1 MSFRNFAGLFVSN
14 YKIKVDMSETKPHS
28 QLNKVTFAGLLIT
41 IGIVFGDIGTS
52 PLYVVKAIISGV
64 EHFDKLLV
72 YGSISCVFWTL
83 TLQTTFKYVIITLR
97 ADNHGEG
104 GIFALFAL
112 MKKKS
117 SWAAVLTM
125 IGGGALLADGVI
137 TPSITVTSSI
147 EGLQLINPHIAVLP
161 VVLVI
166 LTAVFF
172 IQQFGTNFIGKSFG
186 PMMVVWFAML
196 ATLGF
201 IQITTFPDIINALN
215 PIHAYDFLTQ
225 YPKGFILLGAVFLC
239 TTGAEALYSDLGH
252 CGIKNI
258 RISWIFVKISLVL
271 NYLGQGAWLMRHPHN
286 VEDLNPFYSI
296 MPTWFLI
303 PGILIS
309 TAAAV
314 IASQALI
321 TGSYT
326 LISEA
331 VSLNFWPKIK
341 VLHPTTIK
349 GQVYIPFINWL
360 LWVSCCFVV
369 FYFKESSNMEAAYGL
384 SITITMI
391 MTSMLLIHYLN
402 EKHVPVIFL
411 VLMGALF
418 GSIEGSFLIA
428 NLHKFKNGG
437 WFSIALALM
446 FLLIMLGWFFG
457 RRIKNRHISFSNVN
471 KYLHLFEDLSS
482 DKSIPQIATNLVY
495 IIKANHIHQIESKI
509 MYSIFNKQPKRA
521 QTYWLLHVDTVDE
534 PDTFSYEVNQII
546 PGTLIRVDFH
556 LGFKIEQRINL
567 FFKEVLKDMV
577 ANGEIKLTSSYE
589 SLKKHHF
596 PADFLF
602 VNLDRVMTRD
612 YKLSPWESMVMGLH
626 AFTRLLSINDVKA
639 LGLDSSSVI
648 EEKVPISMERPLSRK
663 IQRIE

>member
-1 MSFRNFAGLFVSN
+1 
-14 YKIKVDMSETKPHS
+14 MSENHHHS
-28 QLNKVTFAGLLIT
+28 ALSKVSFGGLLIT

-52 PLYVVKAIISGV
+52 PLYVVKAIISGADQ
-64 EHFDKLLV
+64 FDKLLV
-72 YGSISCVFWTL
+72 YGALSCVFWTL
-83 TLQTTFKYVIITLR
+83 TLQTTLKYVIITLR

-104 GIFALFAL
+104 GIFALYAL

-117 SWAAVLTM
+117 TWAAALTM
-125 IGGGALLADGVI
+125 IGGSALLADGVI

-147 EGLQLINPHIAVLP
+147 EGLRLINPTIPVLP
-161 VVLVI
+161 VVLLI
-166 LTAVFF
+166 ITALFF
-172 IQQFGTNFIGKSFG
+172 VQQFGTKFIGNSFG
-186 PMMVVWFAML
+186 PIMVIWFAML
-196 ATLGF
+196 SALGF
-201 IQITTFPDIINALN
+201 IQLTTYPEILNAIN
-215 PIHAYDFLTQ
+215 PVYAYDFLTL

-258 RISWIFVKISLVL
+258 RISWIFVKISLLL
-271 NYLGQGAWLMRHPHN
+271 NYFGQGAYLMNHPQP
-286 VEDLNPFYSI
+286 VENLNPFYSI
-296 MPTWFLI
+296 MPAWFLF

-349 GQVYIPFINWL
+349 GQVYIPFVNWL
-360 LWVSCCFVV
+360 LWVSVCFVV
-369 FYFKESSNMEAAYGL
+369 MFFQESSNMEAAYGL

-391 MTSMLLIHYLN
+391 MTSMLLIHYLY
-402 EKHVPVIFL
+402 EKKVHFCFLGIL
-411 VLMGALF
+411 VLLF
-418 GSIEGSFLIA
+418 GSIEGSFLVA

-437 WFSIALALM
+437 WFSIALACV

-457 RRIKNRHISFSNVN
+457 RRIKNRHISFVNVN
-471 KYLHLFEDLSS
+471 KYLHLFEDLSH
-482 DKSIPQIATNLVY
+482 DKTIPRIATNLVY
-495 IIKANHIHQIESKI
+495 IIKANNLYQIESKI

-521 QTYWLLHVDTVDE
+521 ETYWLLHVNVVDD
-534 PDTFSYEVNQII
+534 PDTFSYEVNQFI

-556 LGFKIEQRINL
+556 LGFKVEPRINL

-577 ANGEIKLTSSYE
+577 ANGEIKLSSSYE

-602 VNLDRVMTRD
+602 VNLDRVMTQD
-612 YKLSPWESMVMGLH
+612 YKLSPWETMIMGIH

-648 EEKVPISMERPLSRK
+648 EEKVPISVERPLNRK
-663 IQRIE
+663 IKRVNV

>member
-1 MSFRNFAGLFVSN
+1 MP
-14 YKIKVDMSETKPHS
+14 ETKQHPTLS
-28 QLNKVTFAGLLIT
+28 KVSFAGLLIT
-41 IGIVFGDIGTS
+41 VGIVFGDIGTS
-52 PLYVVKAIISGV
+52 PLYVVKAIISGAGQ
-64 EHFDKLLV
+64 FDKLLV
-72 YGSISCVFWTL
+72 YGALSCVFWTL
-83 TLQTTFKYVIITLR
+83 TLQTTFKYVFITLR

-147 EGLQLINPHIAVLP
+147 EGLRLINPEIPVLP
-161 VVLVI
+161 VVLIIITV
-166 LTAVFF
+166 LFF
-172 IQQFGTNFIGKSFG
+172 VQQFGTNFLGKSFG
-186 PMMVVWFAML
+186 PIMVIWFGML
-196 ATLGF
+196 AILGS
-201 IQITTFPDIINALN
+201 IQLATYPEILNALN
-215 PIHAYDFLTQ
+215 PYYAYDFLTH

-271 NYLGQGAWLMRHPHN
+271 NYLGQGAWLMNHPQP
-286 VEDLNPFYSI
+286 VADLNPFYAI
-296 MPTWFLI
+296 MPSWFLFT
-303 PGILIS
+303 GIMIS

-326 LISEA
+326 LVSEA

-349 GQVYIPFINWL
+349 GQVYIPFVNWL
-360 LWVSCCFVV
+360 LWLSVCFVIL
-369 FYFKESSNMEAAYGL
+369 FFQESSSMEAAYGL

-391 MTSMLLIHYLN
+391 MTSMLLIHYLHQ
-402 EKHVPVIFL
+402 KKVPLIILIILTFI
-411 VLMGALF
+411 F

-428 NLHKFKNGG
+428 NLHKFKDGG
-437 WFSIALALM
+437 WFSIALGFA
-446 FLLIMLGWFFG
+446 FLVIMLGWYFG

-471 KYLHLFEDLSS
+471 KYLHLFEDLSN
-482 DKSIPQIATNLVY
+482 DKTIPQISTNLVY
-495 IIKANHIHQIESKI
+495 IIKANEIHQIESKI

-521 QTYWLLHVDTVDE
+521 KTYWLLHVDTVDE

-556 LGFKIEQRINL
+556 LGFKIEPRVNL
-567 FFKEVLKDMV
+567 YFKEVLKDMV
-577 ANGEIKLTSSYE
+577 ASGEIKLCSSYE

-596 PADFLF
+596 PPDFLF
-602 VNLDRVMTRD
+602 VNLDRIMSRD
-612 YKLSPWESMVMGLH
+612 YSLSPWESMIMGIHSL
-626 AFTRLLSINDVKA
+626 TRLLSINDVKA

-648 EEKVPISMERPLSRK
+648 EEKVPIAIERPLNRK
-663 IQRIE
+663 IQRVD

>member
-1 MSFRNFAGLFVSN
+1 MPEKNHHPALSRVS
-14 YKIKVDMSETKPHS
+14 
-28 QLNKVTFAGLLIT
+28 FAGLLIT

-52 PLYVVKAIISGV
+52 PLYVVKAIISGA

-83 TLQTTFKYVIITLR
+83 TLQTTFKYVFITLR

-147 EGLQLINPHIAVLP
+147 EGLRLMNPTIPVIP
-161 VVLVI
+161 VVLI
-166 LTAVFF
+166 IITAIFF
-172 IQQFGTNFIGKSFG
+172 VQQFGTNLIGKSFG
-186 PMMVVWFAML
+186 PIMVIWFGML
-196 ATLGF
+196 AVLGSAQLATYPE
-201 IQITTFPDIINALN
+201 ILNSLN
-215 PIHAYDFLTQ
+215 PYYAYEFLAH
-225 YPKGFILLGAVFLC
+225 YPNGFILLGAVFLC

-271 NYLGQGAWLMRHPHN
+271 NYLGQGAWLMNHPEAVH
-286 VEDLNPFYSI
+286 DLNPFYAI
-296 MPTWFLI
+296 MPSWFLF
-303 PGILIS
+303 PGVMIS

-326 LISEA
+326 LVSEA

-341 VLHPTTIK
+341 VLHPTHIK
-349 GQVYIPFINWL
+349 GQVYIPFVNWL

-369 FYFKESSNMEAAYGL
+369 LFFQESSNMEAAYGL

-391 MTSMLLIHYLN
+391 MTSMLLIHYLRQKAVN
-402 EKHVPVIFL
+402 LIFL
-411 VLMGALF
+411 IFLGALF
-418 GSIEGSFLIA
+418 GAIEGSFLIA

-437 WFSIALALM
+437 WFSIALACV

-457 RRIKNRHISFSNVN
+457 RRIKNRYISFSNVN
-471 KYLHLFEDLSS
+471 KYLHLFEDLSN
-482 DKSIPQIATNLVY
+482 DKSIPRIATNLVY
-495 IIKANHIHQIESKI
+495 IIKANNLHQIESKI

-521 QTYWLLHVDTVDE
+521 QTYWLLHVNIVDE

-546 PGTLIRVDFH
+546 PNVLIRIDFH
-556 LGFKIEQRINL
+556 LGFKIEPRINL

-577 ANGEIKLTSSYE
+577 AAGEIKLTSSYE
-589 SLKKHHF
+589 SLKKHHL
-596 PADFLF
+596 PPDFLF
-602 VNLDRVMTRD
+602 VNLDRVMTQD
-612 YKLSPWESMVMGLH
+612 YKLSPWETMVMGLH
-626 AFTRLLSINDVKA
+626 AFTRLFSINDVKA

-648 EEKVPISMERPLSRK
+648 EEKVPIAIERPLSRK
-663 IQRIE
+663 MRRVGN

>member
-1 MSFRNFAGLFVSN
+1 MPEKNH
-14 YKIKVDMSETKPHS
+14 HS
-28 QLNKVTFAGLLIT
+28 ALSKVTFAGLLIT

-52 PLYVVKAIISGV
+52 PLYVIKAIISGA
-64 EHFDKLLV
+64 EHFDKLLI

-83 TLQTTFKYVIITLR
+83 TLQTTFKYVFITLR

-147 EGLQLINPHIAVLP
+147 EGLRLMNPAIPVIP
-161 VVLVI
+161 VVLI
-166 LTAVFF
+166 IITALFF
-172 IQQFGTNFIGKSFG
+172 VQQFGTNLLGKSFG
-186 PMMVVWFAML
+186 PIMVIWFGML
-196 ATLGF
+196 AVLGSAQLANYPE
-201 IQITTFPDIINALN
+201 ILNSLN
-215 PIHAYDFLTQ
+215 PYYAYEFLAN
-225 YPKGFILLGAVFLC
+225 YPNGFILLGAVFLC

-271 NYLGQGAWLMRHPHN
+271 NYLGQGAWLMNHPQAVH
-286 VEDLNPFYSI
+286 DLNPFYAI
-296 MPTWFLI
+296 MPSWFLF
-303 PGILIS
+303 PGVLIS

-326 LISEA
+326 LVSEA

-341 VLHPTTIK
+341 VLHPTLIK
-349 GQVYIPFINWL
+349 GQVYIPFVNWL

-369 FYFKESSNMEAAYGL
+369 IFFQESSNMEAAYGL
-384 SITITMI
+384 SITLTMI
-391 MTSMLLIHYLN
+391 MTSMLLIHYLRQKN
-402 EKHVPVIFL
+402 ISIVFL
-411 VLMGALF
+411 VFLGMLF
-418 GSIEGSFLIA
+418 GAIEGSFLIA

-437 WFSIALALM
+437 WFSIALACVFLM
-446 FLLIMLGWFFG
+446 IMLGWFFG
-457 RRIKNRHISFSNVN
+457 RRIKNRYISFSNVN
-471 KYLHLFEDLSS
+471 KYLHLFEDLSN
-482 DKSIPQIATNLVY
+482 DKTIPQIATNLVY
-495 IIKANHIHQIESKI
+495 IIKANNLHQIESKI

-521 QTYWLLHVDTVDE
+521 KTYWLLHVNIVDE
-534 PDTFSYEVNQII
+534 PNTFSYEVNQFI
-546 PGTLIRVDFH
+546 PGTLIRIDFH
-556 LGFKIEQRINL
+556 LGFKIEPRINL
-567 FFKEVLKDMV
+567 FFKEVLKDLV
-577 ANGEIKLTSSYE
+577 AAGEIKLTSSYE
-589 SLKKHHF
+589 SLKKHHL

-602 VNLDRVMTRD
+602 VNLDRVMTQD
-612 YKLSPWESMVMGLH
+612 YKLSPWETMVMGMH
-626 AFTRLLSINDVKA
+626 AFTRLFSINDVKA

-648 EEKVPISMERPLSRK
+648 EEKVPIAIERPLSRK
-663 IQRIE
+663 MKRVGN

>member
-1 MSFRNFAGLFVSN
+1 
-14 YKIKVDMSETKPHS
+14 MSETKQHS
-28 QLNKVTFAGLLIT
+28 ALSKVTFAGLLIT

-52 PLYVVKAIISGV
+52 PLYVVKAIISGA

-83 TLQTTFKYVIITLR
+83 TLQTTFKYVFITLR

-112 MKKKS
+112 MKRKS

-147 EGLQLINPHIAVLP
+147 EGLQLMNPTIPVLP

-166 LTAVFF
+166 ITALFF
-172 IQQFGTNFIGKSFG
+172 VQQFGTNFIGKSFG
-186 PMMVVWFAML
+186 PMMVVWFGML
-196 ATLGF
+196 AVLGF
-201 IQITTFPDIINALN
+201 SQLTNYPQILHSLN
-215 PIHAYDFLTQ
+215 PVYAYDFLTQ

-258 RISWIFVKISLVL
+258 RISWFFVKLSLVL
-271 NYLGQGAWLMRHPHN
+271 NYLGQGAYLMNHQEP
-286 VEDLNPFYSI
+286 VKDLNPFYAI
-296 MPTWFLI
+296 MPTWFLF
-303 PGILIS
+303 PGVLIS

-326 LISEA
+326 LVSEA

-349 GQVYIPFINWL
+349 GQVYIPFVNWL
-360 LWVSCCFVV
+360 LWVSVCFVV
-369 FYFKESSNMEAAYGL
+369 LFFQESSNMEAAYGL

-391 MTSMLLIHYLN
+391 MTSLLLIHYLHQKRVN
-402 EKHVPVIFL
+402 IFIL
-411 VLMGALF
+411 GALALLF
-418 GSIEGSFLIA
+418 GTIETSFLIA

-437 WFSIALALM
+437 WFSIALACV
-446 FLLIMLGWFFG
+446 FLLIMLGWYFG

-471 KYLHLFEDLSS
+471 KYLHLFEDLSN
-482 DKSIPQIATNLVY
+482 DKSITQIATNLVY
-495 IIKANHIHQIESKI
+495 IIKANNLHQIESKI

-521 QTYWLLHVDTVDE
+521 KTYWLLHVDTVDE
-534 PDTFSYEVNQII
+534 PDTFSYEVTQII
-546 PGTLIRVDFH
+546 PETLIRVDFH
-556 LGFKIEQRINL
+556 LGFKIEPRINL
-567 FFKEVLKDMV
+567 YFKEVLKDLV
-577 ANGEIKLTSSYE
+577 ASGEIKLTSSFD
-589 SLKKHHF
+589 SLKKHHL

-612 YKLSPWESMVMGLH
+612 YKLSPWETMVMGLH

-639 LGLDSSSVI
+639 LGLDTSCVI
-648 EEKVPISMERPLSRK
+648 EEKVPISFERPLTRK
-663 IQRIE
+663 IKRIG

>member
-1 MSFRNFAGLFVSN
+1 MAG
-14 YKIKVDMSETKPHS
+14 TKQLS
-28 QLNKVTFAGLLIT
+28 LNKVTFAGLLIT

-64 EHFDKLLV
+64 EHFDKLLI

-83 TLQTTFKYVIITLR
+83 TLQTTFKYVFITLR

-112 MKKKS
+112 MKRKS

-147 EGLQLINPHIAVLP
+147 EGLHLINPSVPVLP
-161 VVLVI
+161 VVLI
-166 LTAVFF
+166 IITSLFF

-186 PMMVVWFAML
+186 PIMVIWFGML
-196 ATLGF
+196 AVLGF
-201 IQITTFPDIINALN
+201 SQLTTYSQILSALN
-215 PIHAYDFLTQ
+215 PVYAYDFLTQ

-258 RISWIFVKISLVL
+258 RISWMFVKISLVL
-271 NYLGQGAWLMRHPHN
+271 NYLGQGAWLMNHPQN
-286 VEDLNPFYSI
+286 VHDLNPFYAI
-296 MPTWFLI
+296 MPGWFLF
-303 PGILIS
+303 PGVLIS

-349 GQVYIPFINWL
+349 GQVYIPFVNWL
-360 LWVSCCFVV
+360 LWVSVCFVV
-369 FYFKESSNMEAAYGL
+369 LFFQESSNMEAAYGL
-384 SITITMI
+384 SITITMM
-391 MTSMLLIHYLN
+391 MTSLLLIHYLRQKN
-402 EKHVPVIFL
+402 VGFVFL
-411 VLMGALF
+411 APLAVLF
-418 GSIEGSFLIA
+418 GTIETSFLIA

-437 WFSIALALM
+437 WFSIALAFVFLM
-446 FLLIMLGWFFG
+446 VMLGWYFG

-471 KYLHLFEDLSS
+471 KYLHLFEDLSN

-495 IIKANHIHQIESKI
+495 IIKANHLHQIESKI

-546 PGTLIRVDFH
+546 PGILIRVDFH
-556 LGFKIEQRINL
+556 LGFKIEPRINL
-567 FFKEVLKDMV
+567 YFKEVLKDMV
-577 ANGEIKLTSSYE
+577 ASGEIKLTSTYD

-602 VNLDRVMTRD
+602 VNLDRVMTQD
-612 YKLSPWESMVMGLH
+612 YKLSPWETVIMGMH
-626 AFTRLLSINDVKA
+626 AFTRLFSINDVKA
-639 LGLDSSSVI
+639 LGLDTSCVI
-648 EEKVPISMERPLSRK
+648 EEKVPISMERPLTRK
-663 IQRIE
+663 IQRIG

>member
-1 MSFRNFAGLFVSN
+1 MSGSN
-14 YKIKVDMSETKPHS
+14 HPS
-28 QLNKVTFAGLLIT
+28 LNKVTFAGLLIT

-52 PLYVVKAIISGV
+52 PLYVVKAIISGA
-64 EHFDKLLV
+64 DSINKLLI
-72 YGSISCVFWTL
+72 YGALSCVFWTL
-83 TLQTTFKYVIITLR
+83 TLQTTFKYVFITLR

-112 MKKKS
+112 MKRKS

-125 IGGGALLADGVI
+125 VGGGALLADGVI

-147 EGLQLINPHIAVLP
+147 EGLRLMNPTIPVLP

-166 LTAVFF
+166 ITALFF
-172 IQQFGTNFIGKSFG
+172 VQQFGTNFIGKSFG
-186 PMMVVWFAML
+186 PIMVIWFGML

-201 IQITTFPDIINALN
+201 VQMTTFPEIINSLN
-215 PIHAYDFLTQ
+215 PIYAYNFLAQ

-271 NYLGQGAWLMRHPHN
+271 NYLGQGAWLMNHPQP
-286 VEDLNPFYSI
+286 VEDLNPFYAI
-296 MPTWFLI
+296 MPSWFLF
-303 PGILIS
+303 PGVLIS

-326 LISEA
+326 LVSEA

-349 GQVYIPFINWL
+349 GQVYIPFVNWL
-360 LWVSCCFVV
+360 LWVSVCFVV
-369 FYFKESSNMEAAYGL
+369 LFFQESSNMEAAYGL

-391 MTSMLLIHYLN
+391 MTSMLLIHYLRQKN
-402 EKHVPVIFL
+402 VNLMILIFL
-411 VLMGALF
+411 GLLF
-418 GSIEGSFLIA
+418 GTIEGSFLIA
-428 NLHKFKNGG
+428 NLHKFANGG
-437 WFSIALALM
+437 WFSIALAFIFLM
-446 FLLIMLGWFFG
+446 IMLGWFFG
-457 RRIKNRHISFSNVN
+457 RRIKNRYISFSNIN
-471 KYLHLFEDLSS
+471 KYLHLFDDLSK
-482 DKSIPQIATNLVY
+482 DKTIPQIATNLVY
-495 IIKANHIHQIESKI
+495 IIKANELHQIESKI

-534 PDTFSYEVNQII
+534 PDTFSYEVNQFI
-546 PGTLIRVDFH
+546 PGTLIRIDFH
-556 LGFKIEQRINL
+556 LGFKIEPRINL

-577 ANGEIKLTSSYE
+577 ASGEIKLCSSYE

-602 VNLDRVMTRD
+602 VNLDRIMTQD
-612 YKLSPWESMVMGLH
+612 YQLSPWETMVMGLH
-626 AFTRLLSINDVKA
+626 ALTRLMSINDVKA

-648 EEKVPISMERPLSRK
+648 EEKVPISIERPLSRK
-663 IQRIE
+663 ISRIG

>member
-1 MSFRNFAGLFVSN
+1 MA
-14 YKIKVDMSETKPHS
+14 ETKNFS
-28 QLNKVTFAGLLIT
+28 LNKVTFAGLLIT

-52 PLYVVKAIISGV
+52 PLYVVKAIISGA

-83 TLQTTFKYVIITLR
+83 TLQTTFKYVFITLR

-112 MKKKS
+112 MKRKS

-147 EGLQLINPHIAVLP
+147 EGLRLINPTIPVLP
-161 VVLVI
+161 VVLI
-166 LTAVFF
+166 IITSLFF

-186 PMMVVWFAML
+186 PMMVVWFGML
-196 ATLGF
+196 AILGF
-201 IQITTFPDIINALN
+201 TQLTNYPQILHSLN
-215 PIHAYDFLTQ
+215 PVYAYDFLTQ

-258 RISWIFVKISLVL
+258 RFSGIFVKISLVL
-271 NYLGQGAWLMRHPHN
+271 NYLGQGAWLMNNPQAVH
-286 VEDLNPFYSI
+286 DLNPFYAI
-296 MPTWFLI
+296 MPGWFLF
-303 PGILIS
+303 PGVLIS

-349 GQVYIPFINWL
+349 GQVYIPFVNWL
-360 LWVSCCFVV
+360 LWVSVCFVV
-369 FYFKESSNMEAAYGL
+369 LYFQESSNMEAAYGL
-384 SITITMI
+384 SITITMM
-391 MTSMLLIHYLN
+391 MTSLLLIHYLHQKEVN
-402 EKHVPVIFL
+402 IVIL
-411 VLMGALF
+411 AALSILF
-418 GSIEGSFLIA
+418 GSIETSFLIA

-437 WFSIALALM
+437 WFSIALAFV
-446 FLLIMLGWFFG
+446 FLLIMVGWYFG

-471 KYLHLFEDLSS
+471 KYLHLIEDLSN
-482 DKSIPQIATNLVY
+482 DKTIPQIATNLVY
-495 IIKANHIHQIESKI
+495 IIKANELHQIESKI

-546 PGTLIRVDFH
+546 PGTLIRIDFH
-556 LGFKIEQRINL
+556 LGFKIEPRINL
-567 FFKEVLKDMV
+567 YFKEVLKDMV
-577 ANGEIKLTSSYE
+577 ASGEIKLTSSYE
-589 SLKKHHF
+589 SMKKHHF
-596 PADFLF
+596 PPDFLF
-602 VNLDRVMTRD
+602 VNLDRIMSRD
-612 YKLSPWESMVMGLH
+612 YSLSPWESMIMGLH
-626 AFTRLLSINDVKA
+626 AFTRLFSINDVKA
-639 LGLDSSSVI
+639 LGLDSSCVI
-648 EEKVPISMERPLSRK
+648 EEKVPISVERPLNRK
-663 IQRIE
+663 IHRIG